1 MSADLS
7 LRSLRKPLSS
17 KNAKHI
23 LPILIAV
30 AVLLLALGNA
40 VFSAAKD
47 GSGKPQSNRT
57 QIQND
62 LGAIPIA
69 FEPTGGLFSDNK
81 THLVF
86 LFSTSCPACEDSTKR
101 SINELYLTWRGN
113 LTYDEVSLNLVNYYS
128 KKDIGEAYFKAFSIS
143 RNQTSGPVL
152 VVHNS
157 RAGLLYYPPFD
168 NMKVQKA
175 VYYLT
180 RGTPIEAV
188 KKETETGFSQ
198 PLIYALGTVSGFN
211 PCLVA
216 LASFF
221 FASATQ
227 TEFKGVARRISL
239 ISLGLV
245 YAYVVFFSLILS
257 NPTVMNYLAAS
268 SWLIAFILV
277 VVGVL
282 HFVEVAQDIYS
293 RRRGGGNDIE
303 AKVPLFRTPKP
314 VKGFIVKVREV
325 NNPLY
330 DFVLGIVFSL
340 IKLPCIAMLFVAML
354 VNSTTPI
361 TDAMIFT
368 LGVASP
374 VIVMGVLIGFG
385 MMNVNR
391 LSLVRFKGRLIQRA
405 VIGVALLISAVLVF
419 S

>member
-1 MSADLS
+1 
-7 LRSLRKPLSS
+7 LRDFRKPLSS
-17 KNAKHI
+17 KNARHL

-30 AVLLLALGNA
+30 TVLLLTLGNA
-40 VFSAAKD
+40 AFSASRD
-47 GSGKPQSNRT
+47 GSGKPQSART
-57 QIQND
+57 QIQQD
-62 LGAIPIA
+62 LGAIPVA
-69 FEPTGGLFSDNK
+69 FEQTGGLFLDNK
-81 THLVF
+81 THVVF
-86 LFSTSCPACEDSTKR
+86 LFSTTCPACEDSTKR

-113 LTYDEVSLNLVNYYS
+113 LTYDEVSLNVVNYYS
-128 KKDIGEAYFKAFSIS
+128 KKDIGEAYFKAFNIP

-157 RAGLLYYPPFD
+157 RLGLLYYPPFE
-168 NMKVQKA
+168 NMKVQKG

-180 RGTPIEAV
+180 TGSLIEAV
-188 KKETETGFSQ
+188 QKESETRFSQ
-198 PLIYALGTVSGFN
+198 PLIYALGMVSGFN

-227 TEFKGVARRISL
+227 TELRRAARRVSL

-245 YAYVVFFSLILS
+245 YAYLVFFSLIVS

-303 AKVPLFRTPKP
+303 AKVPLFRTPKL
-314 VKGFIVKVREV
+314 VKGFIVKVRELNDPV
-325 NNPLY
+325 Y
-330 DFVLGIVFSL
+330 DFVLGMIFSI

-368 LGVASP
+368 FGVASP

-385 MMNVNR
+385 MTNVNR
-391 LSLVRFKGRLIQRA
+391 LTLVRFKGRSIQRA
-405 VIGVALLISAVLVF
+405 VIGSALLISAVLVL